1 MKQKQ
6 RAAAPHFYV
15 SPTALFYF
23 CPVRILFLQLSEQ
36 SFLLMFLALRCNSVH
51 GIVKLA
57 KRFLLCLVHA
67 LRNLYHQRHE
77 MVAAHV
83 AVTQDGTP
91 FPFRRTLVSVWVP
104 GLTSYSTSPS
114 TVLMRIGPPSAAF
127 TKEIGTVE

>member
-57 KRFLLCLVHA
+57 KRFLLCLGHA

-83 AVTQDGTP
+83 AVTQGRNT
-91 FPFRRTLVSVWVP
+91 FSFLVSVWVP

>member
-6 RAAAPHFYV
+6 RAAEPHFYV

-57 KRFLLCLVHA
+57 KRFLLCLGHA

-83 AVTQDGTP
+83 AVTQGRNTFSFQTDSRICLGSR
-91 FPFRRTLVSVWVP
+91 FDLI
-104 GLTSYSTSPS
+104 LYSPS

>member
-6 RAAAPHFYV
+6 RAAAPHFYA

-36 SFLLMFLALRCNSVH
+36 SFLLMFLAFRCNSVH

-57 KRFLLCLVHA
+57 KRFLLCLGHA

-83 AVTQDGTP
+83 AVTQGRNT
-91 FPFRRTLVSVWVP
+91 
-104 GLTSYSTSPS
+104 STSPS
-114 TVLMRIGPPSAAF
+114 TVLMWIEPPSAAF